1 MKRLWKKIILWG
13 LLGIILFFIID
24 IGRYFVYPNVAA
36 LKTNPPGKT
45 AFMEYREDSWRSQG
59 IEKQITSEWVPISQ
73 VSPNVV
79 KAVIIAEDDKFWS
92 HEGFD
97 FEAMQKALEKDIENK
112 KFKAGG
118 STISQQ
124 LAKNLYLTPAKNPI
138 RKVKEAI
145 LTWRIEQN
153 LKKRR
158 IIELYLNVAE
168 WGDGL
173 FGIETAARKYYG
185 KRARDLNA
193 REASVLAAA
202 LPNPMRFQPKGS
214 SRYAARRAERIYQIM
229 LRRGIIIREYDE
241 VVRQKDEDVK
251 DESKEEITEEI
262 KEEEILDS
270 PRGQNEVPEVQAG
283 GESESG
289 EEHHDTVER
298 QEDTKNESK
307 ENVPN
312 NLTDQK
318 TMPNESPE

>member
-1 MKRLWKKIILWG
+1 
-13 LLGIILFFIID
+13 
-24 IGRYFVYPNVAA
+24 
-36 LKTNPPGKT
+36 
-45 AFMEYREDSWRSQG
+45 MEYREDSWRSQG
-59 IEKQITSEWVPISQ
+59 MEKQISSEWVPISQ
-73 VSPNVV
+73 VSPYVL

-158 IIELYLNVAE
+158 IFELYLNVAE

-173 FGIETAARKYYG
+173 FGIEAAARKYYR
-185 KRARDLNA
+185 KKARDLNA
-193 REASVLAAA
+193 REAAVLAAA
-202 LPNPMRFQPKGS
+202 LPNPRQYQPKGG

-251 DESKEEITEEI
+251 DETKEEVMAET
-262 KEEEILDS
+262 KEEEIIDAS
-270 PRGQNEVPEVQAG
+270 GVENEAPDVQA
-283 GESESG
+283 SG
-289 EEHHDTVER
+289 ENEPVKEIQDTVGL
-298 QEDTKNESK
+298 QEDKKNESN
-307 ENVPN
+307 ENV
-312 NLTDQK
+312 QK
-318 TMPNESPE
+318 D